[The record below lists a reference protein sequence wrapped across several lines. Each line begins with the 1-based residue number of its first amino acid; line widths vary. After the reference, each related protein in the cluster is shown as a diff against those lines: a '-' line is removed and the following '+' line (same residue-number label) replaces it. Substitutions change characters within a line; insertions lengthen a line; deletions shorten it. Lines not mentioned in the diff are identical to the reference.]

1 MGIVLFAT
9 HYLKYTFFRKP
20 IMLDFESEDVADG
33 TLLANPALVKLEAD
47 LVAFAYLAFQP
58 VTLLAILGLALAAIS
73 VTSI

>member
-1 MGIVLFAT
+1 
-9 HYLKYTFFRKP
+9 
-20 IMLDFESEDVADG
+20 MLDFESEDVADG